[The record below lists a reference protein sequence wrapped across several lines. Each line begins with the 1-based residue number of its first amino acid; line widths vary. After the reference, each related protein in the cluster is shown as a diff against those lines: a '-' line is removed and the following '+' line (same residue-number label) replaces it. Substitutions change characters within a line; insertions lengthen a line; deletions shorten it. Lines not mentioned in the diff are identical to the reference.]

1 MTSSIPDSISTD
13 ALLRLQV
20 NAEADFVPA
29 EEAVIDHTPLIVERV
44 NDLVKEINCPTAWLQ
59 IAEYCVW
66 QSTQFHQQR
75 TDEFLANKDAD
86 QALAWGADHQSLILI
101 LAILRSID

>member
-1 MTSSIPDSISTD
+1 MTQSVPDSISRD

-29 EEAVIDHTPLIVERV
+29 EEAVIDYTALIIERV

-59 IAEYCVW
+59 IADYCIC
-66 QSTQFHQQR
+66 QSTQWHQQR
-75 TDEFLANKDAD
+75 TDEYLSNKDAD
-86 QALAWGADHQSLILI
+86 QALAWGADHQSLVLI